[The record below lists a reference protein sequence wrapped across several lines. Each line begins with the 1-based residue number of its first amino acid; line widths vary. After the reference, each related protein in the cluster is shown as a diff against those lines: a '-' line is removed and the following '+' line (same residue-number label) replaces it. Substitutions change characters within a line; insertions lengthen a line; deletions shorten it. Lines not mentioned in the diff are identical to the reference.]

1 MKLRRELVNW
11 KMDQK
16 RVVRMKDR
24 EEKAGKE
31 QAENKNHKEYSK
43 REASSSSMYLV
54 RV

>member
-1 MKLRRELVNW
+1 MG
-11 KMDQK
+11 QK

-31 QAENKNHKEYSK
+31 QAENKKQKEYSK
-43 REASSSSMYLV
+43 REASSASMYSV